1 MNIVFFLP
9 SVKNKGGVER
19 ALISLLNTLV
29 LNKSHKIFLFVF
41 NYIGQYLNMNIP
53 VNVWTILIVGCLK
66 IPGAIVLVLFGL
78 W

>member
-1 MNIVFFLP
+1 MMKFFKWFL
-9 SVKNKGGVER
+9 
-19 ALISLLNTLV
+19 
-29 LNKSHKIFLFVF
+29 KSILFGIIFLFVF
-41 NYIGQYLNMNIP
+41 NYIGQYFNMNIP